1 MPFTRMRVHRST
13 GACTYN
19 DPREVKEELVKRGLI
34 EPTPALDTEETGLEK
49 RLSMAIRAGLA
60 NGFSGHGPRGPSI
73 EGARLA
79 DRLKRKYICIYLFYI
94 STKLCDLL
102 VNK

>member
-79 DRLKRKYICIYLFYI
+79 DRLKKIIYIYIYLFYNF
-94 STKLCDLL
+94 
-102 VNK
+102 NKIM